1 MTVVRPVE
9 PDELPELQAIELAA
23 GARFRAIDDERI
35 ARCADHPPMPIE
47 ALAEYVAEGRALAAV
62 DDGGPVGFVVFEVVD
77 GCAHIEEVA
86 VRADAGGQGHG
97 SVLLEAVASWAREA
111 GLPGI
116 TLTTFDEVPWNRP
129 LYERRGFRVLDE
141 SEITDGL
148 RAKVAE
154 EATFGLVPET
164 RVVMR
169 RELS

>member
-9 PDELPELQAIELAA
+9 PEDLTELQAIEVAA
-23 GARFRAIDDERI
+23 GERFRAVDDERI
-35 ARCADHPPMPIE
+35 ARCADHPPMPIA
-47 ALAEYVAEGRALAAV
+47 ALAEYLAEGRALAAV
-62 DDGGPVGFVVFEVVD
+62 DEGRPVGFIVFEVVD

-111 GLPGI
+111 GLPGV
-116 TLTTFDEVPWNRP
+116 TLTTFDDVPWNRP
-129 LYERRGFRVLDE
+129 LYERRGFRVLDDDE
-141 SEITDGL
+141 LTDGL

-154 EATFGLVPET
+154 EATFGLVPEI

-169 RELS
+169 RDLP